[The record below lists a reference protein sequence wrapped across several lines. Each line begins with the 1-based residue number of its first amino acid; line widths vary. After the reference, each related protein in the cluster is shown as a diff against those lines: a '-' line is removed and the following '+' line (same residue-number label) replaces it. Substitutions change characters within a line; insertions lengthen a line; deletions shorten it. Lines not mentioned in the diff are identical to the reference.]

1 MLKILFLSSLCLPLY
16 AAENSTITAVKGDVF
31 LLSTSNRWE
40 RVYENEKFNY
50 GIRIKTE
57 KDSSA
62 VFNVN
67 NSLQIVIGENSTLE
81 LNDMFSDRSNM
92 ISLALFNGKFGF
104 VIHNGNKKIY
114 INTPFSV
121 IVGNK
126 GKFGIEISDTYI
138 ARVDP
143 QGAVLYYLSE
153 KGETRIAE
161 PVSIPA
167 SQKFDYKLCAK
178 SIDEN
183 IERLRKHI
191 SEYDKSSEDFEALS
205 EKVLAS
211 RKNEA
216 VLKKQ
221 LGGVLRDIFDI
232 LLHTNEAKNRINIF
246 STLLR
251 QHLEEDNLLSNGYP
265 VEEINSAL
273 EELRT
278 KQDTISNLKG
288 RYNNIV
294 GSELY
299 SILKVYD
306 SIMNGKKKR

>member
-1 MLKILFLSSLCLPLY
+1 LY

-161 PVSIPA
+161 PVSIPV